1 MHEGAD
7 LPLKQN
13 FRAGKMPALPICFPK
28 VFVMKGTVISYIYDI
43 PDTHTPLKDG
53 MPRAYRQHHV
63 PNLHDT
69 EAIAQQVITE
79 RGTVPS
85 GSVLDWVR

>member
-7 LPLKQN
+7 LPSKPN
-13 FRAGKMPALPICFPK
+13 FRAGKMPAFLICFPK

-43 PDTHTPLKDG
+43 PDTHSRLEDG
-53 MPRAYRQHHV
+53 MPRAYRQHYV
-63 PNLHDT
+63 PNLFDT

-79 RGTVPS
+79 RGNVPA